1 MKLNIQL
8 TKLCTIFM
16 LFNLSHCSSNSFYLI
31 FHLAHLCWNIIYIY
45 IVHDQLLYLY
55 SATSSIWNNSETW
68 LVSYTHNYCTTESES
83 QRLSHLNN
91 SFSFWDT
98 EKRLKQSCLILKGL
112 LRDGKHL
119 FSNGRVYECC
129 SMFQTITTITIT
141 KSRI

>member
-1 MKLNIQL
+1 MYNFYVIQFIPLFIQFVLFNISFS
-8 TKLCTIFM
+8 TFM
-16 LFNLSHCSSNSFYLI
+16 LKYY
-31 FHLAHLCWNIIYIY
+31 IYIY

-141 KSRI
+141 KSRIRVG

>member
-1 MKLNIQL
+1 MYNFYVIQFIPLFIQFVLFNISFS
-8 TKLCTIFM
+8 TFM
-16 LFNLSHCSSNSFYLI
+16 LKY
-31 FHLAHLCWNIIYIY
+31 YIY

-68 LVSYTHNYCTTESES
+68 LVSYTHNYCTTKSES

-112 LRDGKHL
+112 LRGGKHL
-119 FSNGRVYECC
+119 DVCMSVAVCFEKNNA
-129 SMFQTITTITIT
+129 MTIT
-141 KSRI
+141 KSKI

>member
-1 MKLNIQL
+1 MYNFYVIQFIPLFIQFVLFNISFS
-8 TKLCTIFM
+8 TFM
-16 LFNLSHCSSNSFYLI
+16 LKYY
-31 FHLAHLCWNIIYIY
+31 IYIY

>member
-1 MKLNIQL
+1 MYNFYVIQFIPLFIQFVLFNISFS
-8 TKLCTIFM
+8 TFM
-16 LFNLSHCSSNSFYLI
+16 LKY
-31 FHLAHLCWNIIYIY
+31 YIY